1 MILQNN
7 MSDGISSARLEFDVT
22 AVAGIACPAC
32 RGDLRVDADRVVCTK
47 CSHRYPIVDGI
58 PVLIVERAEG
68 GDPAR

>member
-1 MILQNN
+1 
-7 MSDGISSARLEFDVT
+7 MSDAIDLDDRLGFDVT

-32 RGDLRVDADRVVCTK
+32 RGDLRLDAAWLACAGCR
-47 CSHRYPIVDGI
+47 RRFPIVDGI

>member
-32 RGDLRVDADRVVCTK
+32 RGDLRLDAAWLACAGCR
-47 CSHRYPIVDGI
+47 RRFPIVDGI

-68 GDPAR
+68 VDPAR